1 MLKEIDKEFDSL
13 LKSKNKMRVQ
23 NFKANLLMF
32 DSEFAQSLEE
42 IERKNLDRLNN
53 KSNQLHAEQIHLG
66 NENNE
71 ELDNFQQL
79 KKVREDIVEEKIRQA
94 ALYRKDL
101 EKKLEKVEEQKKKR
115 FEQKKTLGLLAQKA
129 CEILSDV
136 TKIYNESKQSTPKF
150 PQNFQLLFDEASN
163 IFLNCSELISRGVDS
178 DSFNLDYYIEEATD
192 LIEEFM
198 KIKGKCHEFCE
209 KIKQDKI
216 KEEQQKIQK
225 EKEDAERKKA
235 EEAAKAA
242 QNQPPSSANK
252 QNNEIANSTNQ
263 VLDTGIS
270 ISSAYPA
277 LAPLE
282 SLLKTLLMQVSSKE
296 AFICYLKLI
305 KNQSDFSKSFD
316 EFNKSTDKLKKTFK
330 FDLYKIVNTCV
341 NAISD
346 ESPKHLLDK
355 IIKLSS
361 LVRNGTVEHGS
372 KKISCKGDTMALV
385 RFNIDVSDVVL
396 MFLLLTLNILHT
408 LFYCF
413 FY

>member
-270 ISSAYPA
+270 ISAYPA

-361 LVRNGTVEHGS
+361 LVRNGTVEHAS

-408 LFYCF
+408 LF
-413 FY
+413 

>member
-1 MLKEIDKEFDSL
+1 M
-13 LKSKNKMRVQ
+13 
-23 NFKANLLMF
+23 
-32 DSEFAQSLEE
+32 
-42 IERKNLDRLNN
+42 
-53 KSNQLHAEQIHLG
+53 
-66 NENNE
+66 
-71 ELDNFQQL
+71 
-79 KKVREDIVEEKIRQA
+79 
-94 ALYRKDL
+94 
-101 EKKLEKVEEQKKKR
+101 
-115 FEQKKTLGLLAQKA
+115 
-129 CEILSDV
+129 
-136 TKIYNESKQSTPKF
+136 
-150 PQNFQLLFDEASN
+150 
-163 IFLNCSELISRGVDS
+163 ISRGVDS

-209 KIKQDKI
+209 KIRQDKT

-408 LFYCF
+408 LF
-413 FY
+413 